1 MKEFATLAEFA
12 AFAKNRVA
20 VVEAAT
26 EARAQTNNLPGWWE
40 TLYLNPDPNED
51 ECRFCRAMSTCPAWA
66 NKVEDTLGMTLQAA
80 ADCFTAGADL
90 PTPAAD
96 DRLAIAMRAAGGLE
110 DWAKAVR
117 AEVERRLMLGQ
128 PVAGYGLELGR
139 QGARAW
145 TDKSAAEAMLRK
157 TMRLPIEVV
166 YDMELK
172 SPTSIEK
179 LAPRYGKAGNLLPP
193 KKGDEEPIIGPKQWK
208 TLQPL
213 IGRAPAKPSVKP
225 LREIKEPWTP
235 TAPSTDAFEATDDGE
250 GLA

>member
-12 AFAKNRVA
+12 AYAKGRVA
-20 VVEAAT
+20 LVEEAT
-26 EARAQTNNLPGWWE
+26 QRYRTTTNLPGWWE

-66 NKVEDTLGMTLQAA
+66 GKVEDTLGMTLQAA
-80 ADCFTAGADL
+80 ADCFTAGDDL
-90 PTPAAD
+90 PVPTDD
-96 DRLAIAMRAAGGLE
+96 DRLALMMSVVGGFE
-110 DWAKAVR
+110 DLAKAVR

-128 PVAGYGLELGR
+128 DVKGWGLELGR

-145 TDKSAAEAMLRK
+145 TDRSAAEAMLRK

-193 KKGDEEPIIGPKQWK
+193 KKGDAEPIIGPRQWK
-208 TLQPL
+208 ALQPL

-235 TAPSTDAFEATDDGE
+235 TAPSTDTFSVEDDDN
-250 GLA
+250 LA